1 MAMASRTDAAVCML
15 CEAICGL
22 EVDHDGRRVH
32 AIRGDPND
40 PLSRGH
46 VCPKG
51 VALADVQNDPER
63 LRRPLLRNGDGW
75 KEIGWD
81 EALGRAATA
90 LADVQRRHGRDAV
103 AVYSGNP
110 TAHSPGALFFGQM
123 LADALGTRSRFS
135 TVSLDGLP
143 RQLASFEL
151 YGNQA
156 LAPVPDLD
164 RTEYLLVLGANPAV
178 SNGSA
183 MASPDVVRRLKD
195 LRARG
200 GRLVVI
206 DPRRTE
212 TAKLADE
219 HHFMRPGTDALLL
232 AALLHVLFAEG
243 LVRPGLL
250 APRLEGLGE
259 VRDLVAPFSPER
271 AAPHTGIDAATIAR
285 LARDFAAAPRAA
297 CYGRLGTCAQEF
309 GGLASWLIDVAN
321 LATGNLD
328 REGGAMFATPAVDL
342 PAVARWVGLAGG
354 FGRWRTRVRGL
365 PEFGG
370 ELPVAALAEE
380 IETPGPGRIRAL
392 VVHAGNPVLSLPN
405 GGRVERALGS
415 LELMVAIDVYRNETT
430 RLADLILPPTF
441 GLERDHYPLMGHAV
455 AIRNTA
461 HYARALLVSP
471 PGSRHDWEILLGL
484 AERVERARG
493 GVAAVKGWLRG
504 AVGRALPPRRL
515 LALLLR
521 LGPHHL
527 SLARL
532 ERAPHGLDLGPLEP
546 RLGRVLGRRRIR
558 VVPERMRADWPRL
571 EAKLAAPPP
580 QAAARLVLIG
590 RRALRSNNSWMHNCA
605 RLVSGTQG
613 CVAQIHPDDG
623 ARLGVIAGERVALRS
638 RTGEIRVPAEV
649 TDDVM
654 PGVVSVP
661 HGWGHGRPGTAITTA
676 SAHPG
681 ASINDLT
688 DDGLVD
694 ALSGTASLGGVPVEI
709 EAAERRGAGAPAG
722 ATARR

>member
-1 MAMASRTDAAVCML
+1 MAARTDAAVCML

-51 VALADVQNDPER
+51 VALADVQNDVER
-63 LRRPLLRNGDGW
+63 LRRPLLRHGDDW

-90 LADVQRRHGRDAV
+90 LSGVQRRHGRDAV

-164 RTEYLLVLGANPAV
+164 RTGHLLVLGANPAV

-183 MASPDVVRRLKD
+183 MTSPDVVRRLKD

-219 HHFMRPGTDALLL
+219 HHFVRPGTDALLL
-232 AALLHVLFAEG
+232 AALLHVFFAEG
-243 LVRPGLL
+243 LVRPGRL
-250 APRLEGLGE
+250 APRLDGLPG
-259 VRDLVAPFSPER
+259 VRALVSAFSPER
-271 AAPHTGIDAATIAR
+271 TAPHTGIDAETTRR
-285 LARDFAAAPRAA
+285 LAREFAAAPRAA

-309 GGLASWLIDVAN
+309 GTLTSWLVDVVN

-342 PAVARWVGLAGG
+342 PALARWLGLAGG

-365 PEFGG
+365 PEFGA

-380 IETPGPGRIRAL
+380 IETPGPGQIRAL

-405 GGRVERALGS
+405 GRRVERALGS
-415 LELMVAIDVYRNETT
+415 LEFMVAIDVYRNETT
-430 RLADLILPPTF
+430 RHAHLILPPTF
-441 GLERDHYPLMGHAV
+441 GLERDHYPLIGHAV

-461 HYARALLVSP
+461 HYARALLDPP

-504 AVGRALPPRRL
+504 RIGRALPPRRL

-521 LGPHHL
+521 IGPHRL

-532 ERAPHGLDLGPLEP
+532 VRAPHGLDLGPLEP
-546 RLGRVLGRRRIR
+546 RLDRILGRRRIR

-571 EAKLAAPPP
+571 EARLEAAAPETE
-580 QAAARLVLIG
+580 QRLVLIG
-590 RRALRSNNSWMHNCA
+590 RRTLRSNNSWMHNCA
-605 RLVSGTQG
+605 RLVSGADG
-613 CVAQIHPDDG
+613 CVLQVHPDDA
-623 ARLGVIAGERVALRS
+623 ARRGIVSGQRVLLRS
-638 RTGEIRVPAEV
+638 RTGEIRVPVEV
-649 TDDVM
+649 TSDVM
-654 PGVVSVP
+654 AGVVSLP

-676 SAHPG
+676 NAHPG
-681 ASINDLT
+681 ASVNDLT
-688 DDGLVD
+688 DDTFVD
-694 ALSGTASLGGVPVEI
+694 ALSGTASLGGVPVEV
-709 EAAERRGAGAPAG
+709 EAAER
-722 ATARR
+722 